1 MARIG
6 GPIYDPTSVAAGVGG
21 TTHLFQS
28 RYRDAGGV
36 SAHPLQRAGIV
47 SNALSFVSGAQGARS
62 RGGLGEPWYPAAAMD
77 MTLPPI
83 IPIAGNPRDPDFMV

>member
-28 RYRDAGGV
+28 RYRGAGGV
-36 SAHPLQRAGIV
+36 VEHPLQRAGLV
-47 SNALSFVSGAQGARS
+47 GATLSFLFGAQGARH
-62 RGGLGEPWYPAAAMD
+62 RGGLGDPYYAAGEMD

-83 IPIAGNPRDPDFMV
+83 IPIAGNPRDENFMV